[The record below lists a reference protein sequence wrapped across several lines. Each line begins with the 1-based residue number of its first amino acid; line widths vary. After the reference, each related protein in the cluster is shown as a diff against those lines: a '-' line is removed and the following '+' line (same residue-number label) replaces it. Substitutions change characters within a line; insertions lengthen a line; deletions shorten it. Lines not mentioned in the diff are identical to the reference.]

1 MAEIIEQEQ
10 GFSEGRGDEIGLKVA
25 HIVSVVTNP
34 LFVAPPM
41 IFLVAW
47 RTAPDTWRALLWWVV
62 VAGGLSLAPFLFIL
76 RGVRRGHYS
85 DQHLSV
91 REQRLVPL
99 LFGIACTILVFA
111 LLIIMRVSR
120 ALLAIVIAV
129 LIVGIVTLAIT
140 RYWKISLHLVGIAG
154 AIVGLSLVFGP
165 IFLWLSP
172 LVVLVG
178 WARWRVHAHTIPQA
192 LAGTLLA
199 VSVTFGVFF
208 LFGMH

>member
-10 GFSEGRGDEIGLKVA
+10 GFSRERGDQWGLRVA

-47 RTAPDTWRALLWWVV
+47 QTAPDIWRALLWWVV
-62 VAGGLSLAPFLFIL
+62 IAGGLSVAPFLFIL

-99 LFGIACTILVFA
+99 LFGIACTILVFG
-111 LLIIMRVSR
+111 LLIVMRVPP
-120 ALLAIVIAV
+120 ALLAIVVAV
-129 LIVGIVTLAIT
+129 LIVGVVTLAIT
-140 RYWKISLHLVGIAG
+140 RYWKISLHLVGVAG
-154 AIVGLSLVFGP
+154 AVVGLSLVIGP

-199 VSVTFGVFF
+199 IGVTFSVFF
-208 LFGMH
+208 LFGMR

>member
-10 GFSEGRGDEIGLKVA
+10 GFSRERGDKWGLRVA
-25 HIVSVVTNP
+25 HMVSVVTNP

-47 RTAPDTWRALLWWVV
+47 RTAPDIWRALLWWVV
-62 VAGGLSLAPFLFIL
+62 IAGGLSVAPFLFIL

-99 LFGIACTILVFA
+99 LFGIACTILVFG
-111 LLIIMRVSR
+111 LLIVMRVPP
-120 ALLAIVIAV
+120 ALLAIVVAV
-129 LIVGIVTLAIT
+129 LIVGVVTLAIT

-165 IFLWLSP
+165 VFLWLSP

-199 VSVTFGVFF
+199 IGVTFSVFF
-208 LFGMH
+208 LFGMR

>member
-1 MAEIIEQEQ
+1 MAEIVEQER
-10 GFSEGRGDEIGLKVA
+10 GFSPQAAQEPGLRVA
-25 HIVSVVTNP
+25 HIVSVITNP
-34 LFVAPPM
+34 LFVALPV

-47 RTAPDTWRALLWWVV
+47 RTAPDIWRALLWWAV

-76 RGVRRGHYS
+76 RGVRRGQYS

-99 LFGIACTILVFA
+99 LFGIACIILVFA
-111 LLIIMRVSR
+111 LLLLMRVSR
-120 ALLAIVIAV
+120 ALLAIMVAV
-129 LIVGIVTLAIT
+129 LIVCILTLAIT

-154 AIVGLSLVFGP
+154 AVVGLVLV
-165 IFLWLSP
+165 LSPLCLLLTP

-178 WARWRVHAHTIPQA
+178 WARWRVRAHTIPQA

-199 VSVTFGVFF
+199 VCVTVSVFF
-208 LFGMH
+208 LFGTR

>member
-10 GFSEGRGDEIGLKVA
+10 GFSRERGDKWGLRVA
-25 HIVSVVTNP
+25 HMVSVVTNP

-47 RTAPDTWRALLWWVV
+47 RTAPDIWRALLWWVV
-62 VAGGLSLAPFLFIL
+62 IAGGLRGAPFLFIL

-99 LFGIACTILVFA
+99 LFGIACTILVFGLLIVMRVPPA
-111 LLIIMRVSR
+111 LLS
-120 ALLAIVIAV
+120 IVFAV
-129 LIVGIVTLAIT
+129 LIVGVFTLSIT
-140 RYWKISLHLVGIAG
+140 LYWKISLHLVGIAG

-165 IFLWLSP
+165 VFLWLSP

-199 VSVTFGVFF
+199 IGVTFSVFF
-208 LFGMH
+208 LFGMR